1 MMNTIGDIPTNIL
14 QAMLLDFLDT
24 GVTVGR
30 WTIAED
36 VNKDLRMVDR
46 SRNGYYKLVKTS
58 AKRTVLTN

>member
-1 MMNTIGDIPTNIL
+1 MNTIGDIPKNIL
-14 QAMLLDFLDT
+14 QAMLQDFLDR

-46 SRNGYYKLVKTS
+46 SRNGYYRLVKTS
-58 AKRTVLTN
+58 AKRTVVTN